1 MLSRNLYLF
10 SVGTLPAIDGNMPTN
25 ILKSLDEVAVLLM
38 MRHARTE
45 QGRKVQE
52 SVLFRVETTM
62 AIMADAQPLSFVEEV
77 NGYITA
83 ALKGE

>member
-1 MLSRNLYLF
+1 
-10 SVGTLPAIDGNMPTN
+10 MPTN